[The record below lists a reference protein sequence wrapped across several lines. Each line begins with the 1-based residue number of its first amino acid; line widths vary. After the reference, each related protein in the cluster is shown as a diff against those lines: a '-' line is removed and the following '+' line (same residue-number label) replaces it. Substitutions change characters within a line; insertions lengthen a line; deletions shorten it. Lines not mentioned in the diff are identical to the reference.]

1 LIASA
6 DMVRGFLKLRETP
19 MGFDPQN
26 LATLTVSLPGAVY
39 GVKQFSPEQSVTLT
53 MDRIAEEVAA
63 LPGVTGVAYT
73 STPPRSESDPRAQFT
88 VPGRE
93 MVQAGDAPVAS
104 WRAVSANYFSVMR
117 IPVSGRSFTAQDT
130 FGKEPVII
138 VSASLAKRLFGGEDP
153 LGKQILFF

>member
-1 LIASA
+1 
-6 DMVRGFLKLRETP
+6 
-19 MGFDPQN
+19 
-26 LATLTVSLPGAVY
+26 
-39 GVKQFSPEQSVTLT
+39 VKQFSPEQSVTLT

-117 IPVSGRSFTAQDT
+117 IPVSGRSCTAQDT

-153 LGKQILFF
+153 LGKQILFFDEPRLVVGVAQDVLLSRTTSTVDAIYLPHAQSPR